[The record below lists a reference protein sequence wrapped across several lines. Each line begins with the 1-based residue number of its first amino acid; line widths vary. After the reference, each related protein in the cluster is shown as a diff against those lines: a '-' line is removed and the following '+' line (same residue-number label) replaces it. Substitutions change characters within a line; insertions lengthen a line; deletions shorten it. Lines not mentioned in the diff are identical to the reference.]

1 MADDADSAFTS
12 YATATLDGLLDRQPE
27 WATSVGD
34 HRHDARLT
42 VGTASHYEQTSRWAG
57 ERLAGLAGIDTGL
70 LAPQLQV
77 DAQILANQLRRLR
90 FMIDELRE
98 HEWNPMVAN
107 PGRAIYNLLARDF
120 APLPDRLR
128 SAAQR
133 LAMLPE
139 SLAAARSVLG
149 PMPEIHIETALSQF
163 AGTERLLTGELR
175 RVASDAPGAGRDL
188 DEVLPGAL
196 EAIAGHTQWL
206 EERLASGHRDGFRD
220 PRLGADLFA
229 RKLALVLDTEL
240 PVEQIVALAEADLA
254 QASEELGAAAEE
266 YASTIPGRPGTAPG
280 AVDTAR
286 GGPSPALGAAGMG
299 SGAPGTIRA
308 VLDALAA
315 DAPDDA
321 TILGFVRDA
330 FAAQRKF
337 VVARDLVTVFDDPLE
352 VIAMPEIDR
361 GVAVAYC
368 DSPGPLET
376 AALATFIAVSP
387 TPEDWAP
394 DRVRSFYREYNRH
407 MVHNLMVHEAMPGH
421 ALQLQHSHRF
431 AGATKVRAA
440 WRSGSFVEGWAVYAE
455 QVMGAHGYPGA
466 GNPVA
471 VRTQRLKSKI
481 RVIINAIMDARVHC
495 DGMTQEQAMALMTG
509 PGYQEEGEAA
519 GKWRRVLL
527 TSAQL
532 STYFVGFTE
541 VSGLAADLQHAHP
554 GWPERQLHDAMLAHG
569 SPPARHLRTLLGA
582 QPGIQG

>member
-1 MADDADSAFTS
+1 MADDADNAFTR

-27 WATSVGD
+27 WATGVGD
-34 HRHDARLT
+34 HRHDDRLT
-42 VGTASHYEQTSRWAG
+42 VGTAAHYEQTSRWAG
-57 ERLAGLAGIDTGL
+57 ERLAGLAGVDTGRL
-70 LAPQLQV
+70 SPQLQV
-77 DAQILANQLRRLR
+77 DAQILANQLTRLQ

-128 SAAQR
+128 SAARR

-139 SLAAARSVLG
+139 SLAAARSALG
-149 PMPEIHIETALSQF
+149 PMPEIHIETALTQF

-175 RVASDAPGAGRDL
+175 RAASDVAGASRDL

-196 EAIAGHTQWL
+196 EAIAEHIRWL
-206 EERLASGHRDGFRD
+206 EERLASGRRDGFRD

-229 RKLALVLDTEL
+229 RKLALVLETEL
-240 PVEQIVALAEADLA
+240 PVEQIVARAEAGLA
-254 QASEELGAAAEE
+254 QASEELAAAAAE
-266 YASTIPGRPGTAPG
+266 YAGPAPG
-280 AVDTAR
+280 GAGLLPGEAGTGP
-286 GGPSPALGAAGMG
+286 GGPDTVRAALG
-299 SGAPGTIRA
+299 
-308 VLDALAA
+308 ALAA

-330 FAAQRKF
+330 FAAQREF
-337 VVARDLVTVFDDPLE
+337 VVAHDLVTVFDDPLE

-455 QVMGAHGYPGA
+455 QVMGAHRYPGE

-471 VRTQRLKSKI
+471 VRTQRLKSKL

-495 DGMTQEQAMALMTG
+495 DGMTQEQAMALMTAR
-509 PGYQEEGEAA
+509 GYQEEGEAA
-519 GKWRRVLL
+519 GKWRRLLL

-541 VSGLAADLQHAHP
+541 VSDLAADLQQAHP
-554 GWPERQLHDAMLAHG
+554 GWPERQLHDAILAHG
-569 SPPARHLRTLLGA
+569 SPPARHLRTLLAVQPVA
-582 QPGIQG
+582 QG

>member
-1 MADDADSAFTS
+1 MADDADSVFSS
-12 YATATLDGLLDRQPE
+12 YAAATLDGLLERQPE
-27 WATSVGD
+27 WATAMGD
-34 HRHDARLT
+34 HRHDDRLT
-42 VGTASHYEQTSRWAG
+42 VGTAAHYEQTSRWAG
-57 ERLAGLAGIDTGL
+57 ERLAGLAGIDTGRL
-70 LAPQLQV
+70 SPQHRV
-77 DAQILANQLRRLR
+77 DAQILANQLARLR

-107 PGRAIYNLLARDF
+107 PGRAIYNLLAREF
-120 APLPDRLR
+120 APLTDRLR
-128 SAAQR
+128 SAARR
-133 LAMLPE
+133 LAVLPE
-139 SLAAARSVLG
+139 SLAAARWVLG
-149 PMPEIHIETALSQF
+149 PMPEIHIETALTQF

-175 RVASDAPGAGRDL
+175 RAASDVPEAARDL
-188 DEVLPGAL
+188 DAVLPAAL
-196 EAIAGHTQWL
+196 EAIAGHTRWL
-206 EERLASGHRDGFRD
+206 EERLASGRHDGFRD
-220 PRLGADLFA
+220 PRLGADLFS
-229 RKLALVLDTEL
+229 RKLTLVLDTEL
-240 PVEQIVALAEADLA
+240 PAEQIVARAEADLG
-254 QASEELGAAAEE
+254 QVSEELAAAAAE
-266 YASTIPGRPGTAPG
+266 YAGTAPG
-280 AVDTAR
+280 
-286 GGPSPALGAAGMG
+286 
-299 SGAPGTIRA
+299 GTGTVRA

-330 FAAQRKF
+330 FVAQRAF
-337 VVARDLVTVFDDPLE
+337 VTAHDLVTVFDDPLE

-407 MVHNLMVHEAMPGH
+407 MVHNLMIHEAMPGH
-421 ALQLQHSHRF
+421 ALQLQHSNRF

-440 WRSGSFVEGWAVYAE
+440 WLSGSFVEGWAVYAE
-455 QVMGAHGYPGA
+455 QVMGALGYPGE

-471 VRTQRLKSKI
+471 LRTQRLKSKL
-481 RVIINAIMDARVHC
+481 RTIINAIMDARVHC

-541 VSGLAADLQHAHP
+541 VSGLATDLQREHP
-554 GWPERQLHDAMLAHG
+554 GWPERRLHDAMLAHG

-582 QPGIQG
+582 QPVAQG

>member
-1 MADDADSAFTS
+1 MADDADRAFGS
-12 YATATLDGLLDRQPE
+12 YATATLDGLLEREPE
-27 WATSVGD
+27 WATGMGD
-34 HRHDARLT
+34 HRHDDRLT
-42 VGTASHYEQTSRWAG
+42 VGTAAHYAQTSRWAG
-57 ERLAGLAGIDTGL
+57 ERLAGLAGIDTGRL
-70 LAPQLQV
+70 SAQNRV
-77 DAQILANQLRRLR
+77 DAQILANQLTRLR

-107 PGRAIYNLLARDF
+107 PGRAIYNLLAREF

-128 SAAQR
+128 SAARR

-149 PMPEIHIETALSQF
+149 PMPEIHIETALTQF

-175 RVASDAPGAGRDL
+175 RAASDVPGAARDL
-188 DEVLPGAL
+188 DGVLPGAL
-196 EAIAGHTQWL
+196 ETIAGHTRWL
-206 EERLASGHRDGFRD
+206 EERLASGRRDGFRD
-220 PRLGADLFA
+220 PRLGADLFS
-229 RKLALVLDTEL
+229 RKLTLVLDTEL
-240 PVEQIVALAEADLA
+240 PAEQIVARAEADLA
-254 QASEELGAAAEE
+254 QVSEELAAAAAE
-266 YASTIPGRPGTAPG
+266 YTGTAPG
-280 AVDTAR
+280 R
-286 GGPSPALGAAGMG
+286 AG
-299 SGAPGTIRA
+299 TVRA
-308 VLDALAA
+308 ILDALAA

-321 TILGFVRDA
+321 TVLGFVRDA
-330 FAAQRKF
+330 FVAQRAF
-337 VVARDLVTVFDDPLE
+337 VTAHDLVTVFDDPLE

-368 DSPGPLET
+368 DSPGPLEA

-421 ALQLQHSHRF
+421 ALQIQHSNRF

-455 QVMGAHGYPGA
+455 QVMGAHGYPGE

-471 VRTQRLKSKI
+471 LRTQRLKSKL
-481 RVIINAIMDARVHC
+481 RTIINAIMDVRVHC

-532 STYFVGFTE
+532 STYFVGSTE
-541 VSGLAADLQHAHP
+541 VSGLAADLQREHP
-554 GWPERQLHDAMLAHG
+554 GWPERRLHDAMLAHG
-569 SPPARHLRTLLGA
+569 SPPARHLRALLDVQPVA
-582 QPGIQG
+582 QG

>member
-12 YATATLDGLLDRQPE
+12 YATATMDGLLDRQPE

-34 HRHDARLT
+34 HRHDDRLT
-42 VGTASHYEQTSRWAG
+42 VGTAAYYEQASRWAG
-57 ERLAGLAGIDTGL
+57 ERLAGLAGIDTSRL
-70 LAPQLQV
+70 SPQFQV
-77 DAQILANQLRRLR
+77 DAQILANQLTRLR

-128 SAAQR
+128 SAARR
-133 LAMLPE
+133 LALLPE

-149 PMPEIHIETALSQF
+149 PMPEIHIETALTQF

-175 RVASDAPGAGRDL
+175 RAASDLPGEGREL
-188 DEVLPGAL
+188 DKVLPGAL
-196 EAIAGHTQWL
+196 EAIAEHTRWL
-206 EERLASGHRDGFRD
+206 EERLASGRRDGFRD

-229 RKLALVLDTEL
+229 RKLTLVLDTEL
-240 PVEQIVALAEADLA
+240 PVAQIVARAEADLA
-254 QASEELGAAAEE
+254 QATEELAAAAAEYTRAAPDGTGAGSAE
-266 YASTIPGRPGTAPG
+266 TGTGPGDADTHPGG
-280 AVDTAR
+280 SDTV
-286 GGPSPALGAAGMG
+286 
-299 SGAPGTIRA
+299 RA
-308 VLDALAA
+308 VLGALAA
-315 DAPDDA
+315 DAPGDA

-330 FAAQRKF
+330 FVAQREF
-337 VVARDLVTVFDDPLE
+337 VESRDLVTVYDDPLE

-455 QVMGAHGYPGA
+455 QVMGANGYPGA

-471 VRTQRLKSKI
+471 LRTQRLKSKI
-481 RVIINAIMDARVHC
+481 RTIINAIIDAGVHC
-495 DGMTQEQAMALMTG
+495 DGMTQERAMALMTG

-541 VSGLAADLQHAHP
+541 VSGLAADLQQAHP

-569 SPPARHLRTLLGA
+569 SPPARHLRTLLGVQPVA
-582 QPGIQG
+582 QG

>member
-27 WATSVGD
+27 WATGVGD
-34 HRHDARLT
+34 HRHDDRLT
-42 VGTASHYEQTSRWAG
+42 VGTAAHYEQTSRWAG
-57 ERLAGLAGIDTGL
+57 ERLAGLAGADTGRL
-70 LAPQLQV
+70 SPQLQV
-77 DAQILANQLRRLR
+77 DAQILANQLTRLQ

-98 HEWNPMVAN
+98 HEWNPMMAN

-120 APLPDRLR
+120 APLADRLR
-128 SAAQR
+128 SAARR

-139 SLAAARSVLG
+139 SLAAARSALG
-149 PMPEIHIETALSQF
+149 PMPEIHIETALTQF

-175 RVASDAPGAGRDL
+175 RAASDVAGASRDL

-196 EAIAGHTQWL
+196 EAIAEHTRWL
-206 EERLASGHRDGFRD
+206 EERLAGGRRDGFRD

-240 PVEQIVALAEADLA
+240 PLEQIVARAEAGLA
-254 QASEELGAAAEE
+254 RASEELAAAAAE
-266 YASTIPGRPGTAPG
+266 YAGPAPRGAGLLPRGAGTG
-280 AVDTAR
+280 S
-286 GGPSPALGAAGMG
+286 GGPDTVRAALG
-299 SGAPGTIRA
+299 
-308 VLDALAA
+308 ALAA

-330 FAAQRKF
+330 FVAQREF
-337 VVARDLVTVFDDPLE
+337 VVAHDLVTVFDDPLE

-376 AALATFIAVSP
+376 AGLATFIAVSP

-421 ALQLQHSHRF
+421 ALQLQHAHRF
-431 AGATKVRAA
+431 AGGTKVRAA

-455 QVMGAHGYPGA
+455 QVMGAHGYPGE

-471 VRTQRLKSKI
+471 VRTQRLKSKL

-509 PGYQEEGEAA
+509 RGYQEEGEAA

-541 VSGLAADLQHAHP
+541 VSDLAVGLQQAHP
-554 GWPERQLHDAMLAHG
+554 GWPERQLHDAILAHG
-569 SPPARHLRTLLGA
+569 SPPARHLRTLLA
-582 QPGIQG
+582 VQPVARG

>member
-1 MADDADSAFTS
+1 MADDSDSAFSS
-12 YATATLDGLLDRQPE
+12 YATATLDGLLEREPE
-27 WATSVGD
+27 WATGMGD
-34 HRHDARLT
+34 HRHDDRLT
-42 VGTASHYEQTSRWAG
+42 VGTAAHYEQTSRWAG
-57 ERLAGLAGIDTGL
+57 ERLAGLAGIDTGRL
-70 LAPQLQV
+70 SAQNRV
-77 DAQILANQLRRLR
+77 DAQILANQLTRLR

-107 PGRAIYNLLARDF
+107 PGRAIYNLLAREF
-120 APLPDRLR
+120 APLADRLR
-128 SAAQR
+128 SAARR

-149 PMPEIHIETALSQF
+149 PMPEIHIETALTQF

-175 RVASDAPGAGRDL
+175 RAASDVPGAARDL
-188 DEVLPGAL
+188 DAVLPGAL
-196 EAIAGHTQWL
+196 EAIAGHTRWL
-206 EERLASGHRDGFRD
+206 EERLASGRRDGFRD
-220 PRLGADLFA
+220 PRLGADLFS
-229 RKLALVLDTEL
+229 RKLTLVLDTEL
-240 PVEQIVALAEADLA
+240 PAEQIVARAEADLA
-254 QASEELGAAAEE
+254 QVSGELAAAAAE
-266 YASTIPGRPGTAPG
+266 YTGTAPG
-280 AVDTAR
+280 
-286 GGPSPALGAAGMG
+286 GA
-299 SGAPGTIRA
+299 GTVRA

-330 FAAQRKF
+330 FVAQRAF
-337 VVARDLVTVFDDPLE
+337 VTAHDLVTVFDDPLE

-394 DRVRSFYREYNRH
+394 DRVRSFYREYNRY

-421 ALQLQHSHRF
+421 ALQIQHSNRF
-431 AGATKVRAA
+431 TGATRVRAA

-455 QVMGAHGYPGA
+455 QVMGAHGYPGE

-471 VRTQRLKSKI
+471 LRTQRLKS
-481 RVIINAIMDARVHC
+481 RLRTIINAIMDARVHS

-532 STYFVGFTE
+532 STYFVGSTE
-541 VSGLAADLQHAHP
+541 VSGLAADLQREHP
-554 GWPERQLHDAMLAHG
+554 GWPERRLHDAMLAHG
-569 SPPARHLRTLLGA
+569 SPPARHLRALLDVQPVA
-582 QPGIQG
+582 QG

>member
-1 MADDADSAFTS
+1 MAESAFTG
-12 YATATLDGLLDRQPE
+12 YAAATLDGLLERQPE
-27 WATSVGD
+27 WATAVGD
-34 HRHDARLT
+34 HRHDDRLT
-42 VGTASHYEQTSRWAG
+42 VGTAAHHEETSRWAG
-57 ERLAGLAGIDTGL
+57 ERLAGLAGIDTGRL
-70 LAPQLQV
+70 SPQHWV
-77 DAQILANQLRRLR
+77 DAQILANQLTRLR

-128 SAAQR
+128 SAAGR

-139 SLAAARSVLG
+139 SLAAARAVLG
-149 PMPEIHIETALSQF
+149 AMPEIHIETALTQF
-163 AGTERLLTGELR
+163 AGTERLLAGELKR
-175 RVASDAPGAGRDL
+175 LASDVPGAGKDL
-188 DEVLPGAL
+188 DDVLPGAL
-196 EAIAGHTQWL
+196 DAIAEHTRWL
-206 EERLASGHRDGFRD
+206 ADRLASGQRDGFRD
-220 PRLGADLFA
+220 PRLGAELFS
-229 RKLALVLDTEL
+229 RKLSLVLDTEL
-240 PVEQIVALAEADLA
+240 PAEQILARAEADLA
-254 QASEELGAAAEE
+254 RTGEELAEAAAEFTGT
-266 YASTIPGRPGTAPG
+266 AAGGPGTVRA
-280 AVDTAR
+280 ALDT
-286 GGPSPALGAAGMG
+286 
-299 SGAPGTIRA
+299 
-308 VLDALAA
+308 LAA

-330 FAAQRKF
+330 FAAQREF
-337 VVARDLVTVFDDPLE
+337 VVAHDLVTVYDDPLE
-352 VIAMPEIDR
+352 VIEMPEIDR

-387 TPEDWAP
+387 TPEGWST
-394 DRVRSFYREYNRH
+394 DRIRSFYREYNRH
-407 MVHNLMVHEAMPGH
+407 MVHNLMIHEAMPGH
-421 ALQLQHSHRF
+421 ALQLQHSRRL
-431 AGATKVRAA
+431 AGASTVRAA

-455 QVMGAHGYPGA
+455 QVMGAHGYPGE

-481 RVIINAIMDARVHC
+481 RAIINAIMDARVHC

-541 VSGLAADLQHAHP
+541 VNGLAADLRRAHP
-554 GWPERQLHDAMLAHG
+554 GWPERQLHDAMLAHA

-582 QPGIQG
+582 QG

>member
-1 MADDADSAFTS
+1 MADDADRAFTS
-12 YATATLDGLLDRQPE
+12 FATATVDGLLDRQPE

-34 HRHDARLT
+34 HRYDDRLT
-42 VGTASHYEQTSRWAG
+42 VGTSVHYEQAGRWAG

-70 LAPQLQV
+70 LSPQLQV
-77 DAQILANQLRRLR
+77 DAQILANQLTRLR

-98 HEWNPMVAN
+98 YEWNPMVAN
-107 PGRAIYNLLARDF
+107 PGRAIYDLLARDF
-120 APLPDRLR
+120 APLADRLR
-128 SAAQR
+128 SAARR

-149 PMPEIHIETALSQF
+149 PMPEIHIETALTQF

-175 RVASDAPGAGRDL
+175 RAASAVPGAGRDL

-196 EAIAGHTQWL
+196 EAIAGHTRWL
-206 EERLASGHRDGFRD
+206 EERLASGRRDGFRD

-229 RKLALVLDTEL
+229 RKLTLVLDTEL
-240 PVEQIVALAEADLA
+240 PVGQIVARAEADLA
-254 QASEELGAAAEE
+254 QASEELAAAAAE
-266 YASTIPGRPGTAPG
+266 YTAAVPGVPGTGP
-280 AVDTAR
+280 
-286 GGPSPALGAAGMG
+286 GGPGTVRAA
-299 SGAPGTIRA
+299 
-308 VLDALAA
+308 LDALAA

-330 FAAQRKF
+330 FVAQREF
-337 VVARDLVTVFDDPLE
+337 VAACDLVTVFDDPLE

-471 VRTQRLKSKI
+471 IRTQRLKSKI
-481 RVIINAIMDARVHC
+481 RTIINAIMDARVHC

-519 GKWRRVLL
+519 GKWRRVQL

-541 VSGLAADLQHAHP
+541 VSALAADLHRAHP
-554 GWPERQLHDAMLAHG
+554 RWPERQLHDAMLAHG
-569 SPPARHLRTLLGA
+569 SPPARHLRTLLGVQPAA
-582 QPGIQG
+582 QG